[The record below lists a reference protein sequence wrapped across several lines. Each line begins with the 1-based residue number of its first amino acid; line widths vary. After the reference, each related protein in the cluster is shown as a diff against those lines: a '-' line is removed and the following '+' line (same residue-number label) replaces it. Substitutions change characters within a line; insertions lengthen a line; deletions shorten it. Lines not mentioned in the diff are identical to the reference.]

1 MGPQMTAAVIENA
14 LALLGEAVVYHT
26 DIELLIVGGAAG
38 MITGLFPSTRTT
50 SDCDV
55 MLYMP
60 AEAMVAVE
68 VAAEEIAVQLGLS
81 RDWLNSNVQLR
92 LDALPD
98 DWIRRRVLIGH
109 WGRLRIFAA
118 SRVDLIAMKI
128 LAGRGRDID
137 DLRSLQLRSDD
148 LPFLN
153 NYLEKLPEKGTRP
166 PEVAAAI
173 ELLAAWGR
181 NIRD

>member
-1 MGPQMTAAVIENA
+1 MTAAVIENA

-128 LAGRGRDID
+128 LAGRIRDVE
-137 DLRSLQLRSDD
+137 DLRSLQLRTDD
-148 LPFLN
+148 LAFLHS
-153 NYLEKLPEKGTRP
+153 YLDGLPEKGTRP
-166 PEVAAAI
+166 PEVKAAVS
-173 ELLAAWGR
+173 LLTLLKTT
-181 NIRD
+181 IRD